1 MEIWKDIKGYEGWYK
16 VSNLGNV
23 RSLDRAI
30 TYSNG
35 RKHFEKG
42 KMLKPTLKSNGY
54 YYVSLSRN
62 CKTPKYDIHKLV
74 AIAFLENPNN
84 YKCVNHIDG
93 NKLNNNINNLE
104 WCSYSYNAIHA
115 NKLGLTTVTK
125 GETNGMAKL
134 TETQVKEIKEL
145 LNKGHTGRS
154 LANKFNVA
162 EATIS
167 QIKNNK
173 LWSHI

>member
-1 MEIWKDIKGYEGWYK
+1 
-16 VSNLGNV
+16 
-23 RSLDRAI
+23 
-30 TYSNG
+30 
-35 RKHFEKG
+35 
-42 KMLKPTLKSNGY
+42 ML
-54 YYVSLSRN
+54 
-62 CKTPKYDIHKLV
+62 
-74 AIAFLENPNN
+74 FLENPNN